1 MEKKSIVNKISCCGR
16 IPIHKKTPVR
26 KYSKFTCALIITKK
40 KYAYSKIM
48 IYCTDNTFVSLS
60 VIIVSVFE

>member
-1 MEKKSIVNKISCCGR
+1 MEKKSIVNKISCCG
-16 IPIHKKTPVR
+16 IHKKTPVR

-40 KYAYSKIM
+40 KYAYSKVM